1 VVVECV
7 SCGNI
12 AERRAQENQQ
22 HRAALDA
29 ARLEASTFE
38 ALLAA
43 RVSERENQLAETTDS
58 GNENGTRLLEV
69 CPRET
74 YAVPTLQ
81 GLRIDP
87 PKDGREFEDIVL
99 AAVRHLWRS
108 PSFVRHGRSGQ
119 SQQGIDLY
127 GPDDLGRLTG
137 VQCKATATLT
147 IADVKAEAE
156 QADSFVPS
164 LSGLYVASILPSN
177 SDLQRRVRILSDDRI
192 RAGRCPL
199 GLLFWETI
207 SGELIRDKAALS
219 LHYPHLA
226 ANESGGTDP
235 AGSRLLSALDIGH
248 LGTNLRFRME
258 LVFGEWGMLAQ
269 ENPHAF
275 ARVTLRLE
283 SCGDVLLAEPR
294 RADFRHLTRD
304 LLATSLRLALG
315 EATQGETWATAEGLA
330 TRVEAFVESL
340 EIRLPPA
347 ELAAFTAGRL
357 LARWEE
363 FDDGKLPKDLIT
375 LLVEAVSTL
384 GISAELITHIRAKA
398 QESEANASIMTI
410 HIPGELYGDIR
421 KHLRSREFLSLGAN
435 E

>member
-1 VVVECV
+1 
-7 SCGNI
+7 
-12 AERRAQENQQ
+12 
-22 HRAALDA
+22 
-29 ARLEASTFE
+29 
-38 ALLAA
+38 
-43 RVSERENQLAETTDS
+43 
-58 GNENGTRLLEV
+58 
-69 CPRET
+69 
-74 YAVPTLQ
+74 
-81 GLRIDP
+81 
-87 PKDGREFEDIVL
+87 
-99 AAVRHLWRS
+99 
-108 PSFVRHGRSGQ
+108 
-119 SQQGIDLY
+119 
-127 GPDDLGRLTG
+127 
-137 VQCKATATLT
+137 
-147 IADVKAEAE
+147 
-156 QADSFVPS
+156 
-164 LSGLYVASILPSN
+164 
-177 SDLQRRVRILSDDRI
+177 
-192 RAGRCPL
+192 
-199 GLLFWETI
+199 
-207 SGELIRDKAALS
+207 
-219 LHYPHLA
+219 
-226 ANESGGTDP
+226 
-235 AGSRLLSALDIGH
+235 
-248 LGTNLRFRME
+248 ME

-315 EATQGETWATAEGLA
+315 EATQGDTWATAEGLA